1 MKTLGSHPMA
11 DGTRLQIILTIAATG
26 MLLAGSWALYENDLF
41 EPEFECGEN
50 MESID
55 GICVEIDIDVE
66 DDKSQNITAEDCNS
80 QQVWRFEACVPM
92 VAPNGLSYENET
104 LTLETGVNSSFI
116 PSFSGDGPDS
126 WTIFPALPTGLVLNT
141 STGVI
146 SGSLSEEYG
155 PISHTISAANAAGFD
170 STILDIIVIQP
181 VPVITYA
188 EPFPVLIKGEDVVL
202 SAPTLS
208 DALSVDS
215 WTVEPTLPAGL
226 YLAGDGSIRGAPEV
240 LGTSEHSII
249 AANSGGEDSLDFTLI
264 IIDVKPSGLTYSAVS
279 FSLTKGEYRQLIP
292 ASLAG
297 GEVVE
302 WDTEPALPNGLTI
315 DSTSGVIHGEPT
327 ALSTLS
333 WYVIWANNSGGSTTA
348 TLMIEV
354 IDVAVSDLHYSVE
367 ILTLAL
373 NIDEVNL
380 TPAYLGGEVVT
391 WNISG
396 ALPVGLTFD
405 YNDGKISGVAS
416 ELWNETE
423 YDILATNSGGADVG
437 SITISVVDLT
447 PLGISWPET
456 QIAIAAN
463 ESIHLKVNNT
473 GPAIDTWEV
482 HPSLP
487 LGLSLNDDGSITG
500 SPLAKYDWDEYTI
513 FANNSGGSFNT
524 SLTLAVHDLDVDW
537 LEITE
542 NVTSIDY
549 GSSWPSLIMPIGKW
563 TFPIGIDWDNRPL
576 ISAGHVGLGR
586 VAGYG
591 HEGFVAQTSG
601 DKGNLSLNI
610 LNWVCDE
617 GVNVALAARYNDWQ
631 DELESAGYSVTT
643 DAQPD
648 ALSGQDCFVGEF
660 WNSWD
665 DAKDR
670 AIEQFMLTG
679 GGVVLGGHSWYW
691 SYSNPDVAHNYP
703 GNQIFPVTGLFV
715 SSSSGSTQLSFAADP
730 PSKYHRTAAA
740 LDGVEQHMISGPQL
754 AAADADIAAKTVG
767 RAVSVLTL
775 DFEGFWSRAR
785 EISNVSGWIEISS
798 SNIFE
803 IDGDEIEDLVLLIQ
817 EKLMLNL
824 PATELVAHP
833 SAIDFPGLVPTGSP
847 RVNQTVT
854 VDGDYIGL
862 PSNFGYAGARA
873 AGRMSTG
880 LYAAPGEVVNISL
893 PGEVVDQNVHILIGA
908 HTDSLWGKTEISR
921 HPKVT
926 RNWQVDSSF
935 MQVAN
940 SFGGVIYITFPPDSG
955 FGTIDITIENAVQM
969 PYYIHGVTS
978 LQDWNTTIR
987 HYPAPYA
994 ELQSDY
1000 FILTVPSTDIRD
1012 LDDPDYAMDFWD
1024 EALQM
1029 EHNLSGYL
1037 PWTRVERAVF
1047 DVQISAG
1054 WMHSGYPFMAH
1065 HASVAGVVNGSKMY
1079 QDGDWGMFHELG
1091 HNHQWGPATLPGTT
1105 ETTCNLYSVKLMSDL
1120 VGKPPRDGHSALNN
1134 ASAKN
1139 RVETHFDNG
1148 APLSSWSV
1156 WIALETYLQIQEEFG
1171 WEPIT
1176 AAYAEYYYNYSSQP
1190 SGSTDEFNQWALQ
1203 ISLSTEH
1210 NLIPFLEAWNFPI
1223 TQTTRDAVDH
1233 LPVWNSDP
1241 LRGWVFEYDPII
1253 RSLSESNLSVG
1264 EADLDFEIYDN
1275 GTNISLD
1282 ICWGLVD
1289 GGNVSAA
1296 WTNCDLVGAASVGFF
1311 KHEIGGLVA
1320 GQTYYWRVMGE
1331 RDTTQ
1336 TWSDSSSFTAA

>member
-1 MKTLGSHPMA
+1 MA

-41 EPEFECGEN
+41 EPEFECSAN
-50 MESID
+50 MEKID
-55 GICVEIDIDVE
+55 GVCVEIGNDSQ
-66 DDKSQNITAEDCNS
+66 DDETQSITAEDCNS
-80 QQVWRFEACVPM
+80 QQVWRFESCVPM
-92 VAPNGLSYENET
+92 VAPNSLSYENQT
-104 LTLETGVNSSFI
+104 LTLQTGISSSFI

-126 WTIFPALPTGLVLNT
+126 WTVFPTLPMGLILNS
-141 STGVI
+141 STGII
-146 SGSLSEEYG
+146 SGSHPGEYG
-155 PISHTISAANAAGFD
+155 PISHTISAANSAGVN
-170 STILDIIVIQP
+170 STTIDIIVIQTSP
-181 VPVITYA
+181 IITYA
-188 EPFPVLIKGEDVVL
+188 EPFPVLIKGEEVML

-208 DALSVDS
+208 GALSVDS
-215 WTVEPTLPAGL
+215 WTVEPPLPAGL
-226 YLAGDGSIRGAPEV
+226 YLDGDGSIRGAPEV
-240 LGTSEHSII
+240 LGTSDHSITAI
-249 AANSGGEDSLDFTLI
+249 NSGGEDSLGFTLLTL
-264 IIDVKPSGLTYSAVS
+264 DVKPSGLAYSAMI
-279 FSLTKGEYRQLIP
+279 FSLTKGEFRQLIP
-292 ASLAG
+292 ASLLG
-297 GEVVE
+297 GEVIE
-302 WDTEPALPNGLTI
+302 WATEPVLPSGLTI
-315 DSTSGVIHGEPT
+315 DSASGVIYGEPT
-327 ALSTLS
+327 ELSTSS
-333 WYVIWANNSGGSTTA
+333 WYVIWANNSGGSTSA
-348 TLMIEV
+348 TMMIEV

-367 ILTLAL
+367 IITLAV

-380 TPAYLGGEVVT
+380 TPVHLGGEVVA
-391 WNISG
+391 WNISA
-396 ALPVGLTFD
+396 ALPAGLIFD
-405 YNDGKISGVAS
+405 YNDGRISGVAS
-416 ELWNETE
+416 ELWNATE
-423 YDILATNSGGADVG
+423 YDIHAINTGGSDVG

-447 PLGISWPET
+447 PMGISWPET

-463 ESIHLKVNNT
+463 ESIHLKANNT
-473 GPAIDTWEV
+473 GPKIDTWEV

-500 SPLAKYDWDEYTI
+500 SPLAKYGWSDYMI

-524 SLTLAVHDLDVDW
+524 TLTLAVHDLDVDW

-542 NVTSIDY
+542 NVNTIDY
-549 GSSWPSLIMPIGKW
+549 GSSWPSLIVPIGEW
-563 TFPIGIDWDNRPL
+563 TFPVGLDWDNRPL

-601 DKGNLSLNI
+601 DKGNLSLNT
-610 LNWVCDE
+610 LDWVCDS

-631 DELESAGYSVTT
+631 DELESAGYIVTT
-643 DAQPD
+643 NAEPD

-670 AIEQFMLTG
+670 SIEQFILTG

-691 SYSNPDVAHNYP
+691 SYSNSDVAHDYP

-730 PSKYHRTAAA
+730 PSRYHRTATA

-754 AAADADIAAKTVG
+754 PIADADIAAKTVG

-775 DFEGFWSRAR
+775 DFVDLWSRVR
-785 EISNVSGWIEISS
+785 DISNVSGWIEISS
-798 SNIFE
+798 SNEFE
-803 IDGDEIEDLVLLIQ
+803 IDDDEIKDLVLLIQ
-817 EKLMLNL
+817 EKLMLSL
-824 PATELVAHP
+824 PASELIAHP
-833 SAIDFPGLVPTGSP
+833 SAVDFPGIVPTGSA

-854 VDGDYIGL
+854 IDGDFIGL

-893 PGEVVDQNVHILIGA
+893 PNEIVNQNVNILVGA
-908 HTDSLWGKTEISR
+908 HSDSLWGKSEISR

-926 RNWQVDSSF
+926 RNWLVDSTS

-940 SFGGVIYITFPPDSG
+940 SFGGVIYITFPPDSS
-955 FGTIDITIENAVQM
+955 FGTLDVTIENAVQM
-969 PYYIHGVTS
+969 PHYIHGVTS
-978 LQDWNTTIR
+978 LQDWNNTIR

-1000 FILTVPSTDIRD
+1000 FILTIPSKDIRD

-1065 HASVAGVVNGSKMY
+1065 HASVAGVINGSQMY

-1091 HNHQWGPATLPGTT
+1091 HNHQWGPSTLPGTT
-1105 ETTCNLYSVKLMSDL
+1105 ETTCNLYSVKLMTDL

-1134 ASAKN
+1134 ASSKN
-1139 RVETHFDNG
+1139 RIETHFGNG
-1148 APLSSWSV
+1148 APIASWSV
-1156 WIALETYLQIQEEFG
+1156 WTALETYLQIQEEFG

-1190 SGSTDEFNQWALQ
+1190 SGSTAEFNQWALQ

-1210 NLIPFLEAWNFPI
+1210 NLIPFFEAWDFPI

-1233 LPVWNSDP
+1233 LPVWNYDP

-1253 RSLSESNLSVG
+1253 RSLSESDVNAG
-1264 EADLDFEIYDN
+1264 EADLNFEIYDN

-1282 ICWGLVD
+1282 VCWGLVD
-1289 GGNVSAA
+1289 GGNVSTA
-1296 WTNCDLVGAASVGFF
+1296 WTSCELVGAANVGFSN
-1311 KHEIGGLVA
+1311 HEISGLVA
-1320 GQTYYWRVMGE
+1320 GQTYYWRVVGE

-1336 TWSDSSSFTAA
+1336 TWSDSSSFTAT